1 MPRSR
6 EPVVSAVEARRVYG
20 RGGDAVVALDATSV
34 EFAGGD
40 FAVLRGRSGSG
51 KTTLLNLLGLLDR
64 PSAGRIVFEGRE
76 TSTASDRRLA
86 LLRRG
91 ALGYVLQD
99 SGVIER
105 MSALRNAM
113 LPALYAGR
121 SDRIARRLALEA
133 LEAVELA
140 DKARRPVGALSGG
153 ERMRV
158 GLARALCLSPRLI
171 ICDEPTASLDSET
184 SHLVVDRLAAAAAGG
199 ACVLAASHDPI
210 VIDRAV
216 RSLSLEAGRIRSDSA
231 RSEST
236 GEPA

>member
-1 MPRSR
+1 MADTSEP
-6 EPVVSAVEARRVYG
+6 PVVATHNARRTYRRG
-20 RGGDAVVALDATSV
+20 REEVVALSGATLTFRS
-34 EFAGGD
+34 GD
-40 FAVLRGRSGSG
+40 CVVLRGRSGSG

-64 PSAGRIVFEGRE
+64 PDEGQVLFMGRDA
-76 TSTASDRRLA
+76 SPLSDRRRA

-113 LPALYAGR
+113 LPALYSGKR
-121 SDRIARRLALEA
+121 DVTARRLAMEA
-133 LEAVELA
+133 LDRVELA

-171 ICDEPTASLDSET
+171 ICDEPTASLDAET
-184 SHLVVDRLAAAAAGG
+184 SHLVIDRLLSAAHEG
-199 ACVLAASHDPI
+199 ACVVAASHDPL
-210 VIDRAV
+210 VIER
-216 RSLSLEAGRIRSDSA
+216 AGRTITLKSGEIESD
-231 RSEST
+231 T
-236 GEPA
+236 GAVPA

>member
-1 MPRSR
+1 MADRG
-6 EPVVSAVEARRVYG
+6 EPVVSAVQARRVYG
-20 RGGDAVVALDATSV
+20 RGRETVTALDTATVRFS
-34 EFAGGD
+34 AGE

-64 PSAGRIVFEGRE
+64 PSSGRVIFEGRE
-76 TSTASDRRLA
+76 TSAASDRRLA

-105 MSALRNAM
+105 MSVQRNVM

-121 SDRIARRLALEA
+121 SEGEARRLALEA
-133 LEAVELA
+133 LAAVELS

-171 ICDEPTASLDSET
+171 ICDEPTASLDART
-184 SHLVVDRLAAAAAGG
+184 SVLVVERLCAAAADG

-210 VIDRAV
+210 VIERGGRTIA
-216 RSLSLEAGRIRSDSA
+216 LEAGRITADSA
-231 RSEST
+231 
-236 GEPA
+236 GAPA